1 VPGESRFYLESII
14 SCLNAIEHDES
25 ISIEKAASLLA
36 EKVASGRL
44 INVIGPGGHSTMGV
58 EEVFWRAG
66 SLACVNPL
74 LDPGTNL
81 ICGAKRSNVIERTPG
96 YAGSVIKSYRLKEG
110 DVLII
115 VNAYG
120 INSMCIE
127 CALESEAMGIETIA
141 VTSASFGKN
150 IPAGSSSRH
159 PSGKNLFDLCDIFI
173 NNHLPYGDAVVKVGK
188 NQKMMGP
195 HSTFLNCFV
204 MNLLMMETAK
214 RLEEMSIDPPVYVS
228 ANLPDGDKVNKE
240 LEEKYIPLIKHLL

>member
-1 VPGESRFYLESII
+1 MSGESKVYLESII
-14 SCLNAIEHDES
+14 TCLNAIEQNES
-25 ISIEKAASLLA
+25 MSIDRAAALLA
-36 EKVASGRL
+36 EKVASDRL
-44 INVIGPGGHSTMGV
+44 INVIGPGGHSNMGV

-74 LDPGTNL
+74 LDQGTNL

-96 YAGSVIKSYRLKEG
+96 YAKSVIKSYRLKEG

-120 INSMCIE
+120 INSMCVE
-127 CALESEAMGIETIA
+127 CALESAALGIKTIA

-150 IPAGSSSRH
+150 VPAGSPSRH

-173 NNHLPYGDAVVKVGK
+173 NNHLPYGDSVIKVGK
-188 NQKMMGP
+188 HQKMMGP

-214 RLEEMSIDPPVYVS
+214 KLEAMSIEPPVYIS
-228 ANLPDGDKVNKE
+228 ANLPEGDKANKE